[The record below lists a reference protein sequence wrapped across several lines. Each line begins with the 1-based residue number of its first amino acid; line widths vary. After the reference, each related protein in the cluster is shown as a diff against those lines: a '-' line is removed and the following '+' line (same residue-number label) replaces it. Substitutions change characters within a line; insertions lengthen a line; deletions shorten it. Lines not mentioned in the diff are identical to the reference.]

1 MQYSLC
7 SKCQKIQG
15 IYFRPYSGEYLC
27 RSCFITS
34 IEEKTSR
41 IISKFSMINYGDKI
55 AVGVSGG
62 KDSLSLLLVLNNI
75 FERKKT
81 NDIIAITIDEGI
93 DGYRNESLRIVKDFC
108 SKLNIK
114 NEFFSY
120 KELFGLN
127 MDESMLLRPSEKM
140 TSCSICGTFRRRAID
155 IAADYVGANVIA
167 TGHNLD
173 DHLQSF
179 MINIIA
185 GDVNRIGWIYPEP
198 IYYGKNELKKI
209 KPFIEIYEREI
220 VFYALQQNIPFQS
233 EQCPYQDESI
243 RSEIR
248 EFFNSLEETRS
259 GAKYN
264 TYNSLLKISKILKN
278 YDNSVKNKC
287 RICGHDSTR
296 PVCSVCKNIKIL
308 KND

>member
-1 MQYSLC
+1 
-7 SKCQKIQG
+7 
-15 IYFRPYSGEYLC
+15 
-27 RSCFITS
+27 
-34 IEEKTSR
+34 
-41 IISKFSMINYGDKI
+41 
-55 AVGVSGG
+55 
-62 KDSLSLLLVLNNI
+62 
-75 FERKKT
+75 
-81 NDIIAITIDEGI
+81 
-93 DGYRNESLRIVKDFC
+93 
-108 SKLNIK
+108 
-114 NEFFSY
+114 
-120 KELFGLN
+120 
-127 MDESMLLRPSEKM
+127 
-140 TSCSICGTFRRRAID
+140 
-155 IAADYVGANVIA
+155 
-167 TGHNLD
+167 
-173 DHLQSF
+173 

-248 EFFNSLEETRS
+248 EFFNSLEDTRS

-278 YDNSVKNKC
+278 YDSSVKNKC

-296 PVCSVCKNIKIL
+296 PICSVCKNIKIL

>member
-15 IYFRPYSGEYLC
+15 IYFRQYSGEYLC
-27 RSCFITS
+27 RSCFIMS

-75 FERKKT
+75 FDRKKT

-93 DGYRNESLRIVKDFC
+93 DGYRNESLGIVKDFC
-108 SKLNIK
+108 SKLNVK
-114 NEFFSY
+114 NEIFSY

-155 IAADYVGANVIA
+155 IAAEYVGANVIA

-248 EFFNSLEETRS
+248 EFFNSLEDTRS

-278 YDNSVKNKC
+278 YDSSVKNKC

-296 PVCSVCKNIKIL
+296 PICSVCKNIKIL

>member
-1 MQYSLC
+1 MQHSLC
-7 SKCQKIQG
+7 SKCQKIEG
-15 IYFRPYSGEYLC
+15 IYFRQYSGEYLC
-27 RSCFITS
+27 RSCFIIS
-34 IEEKTSR
+34 IEEKTSKT
-41 IISKFSMINYGDKI
+41 ISKFSMVNYGDKI

-62 KDSLSLLLVLNNI
+62 KDSLSLLLVLIHI

-93 DGYRNESLRIVKDFC
+93 AGYRNESLRIVKDFC
-108 SKLNIK
+108 SKLNVK
-114 NEFFSY
+114 NEIFSY
-120 KELFGLN
+120 KELFGMD
-127 MDESMLLRPSEKM
+127 MDESMLRRPSEKM

-155 IAADYVGANVIA
+155 VAADCVGARVIA

-185 GDVNRIGWIYPEP
+185 GDVNRIGWIYPGP
-198 IYYGKNELKKI
+198 IYYGKNEIKKI

-259 GAKYN
+259 GVKYN

-278 YDNSVKNKC
+278 YDSSVKNKC
-287 RICGHDSTR
+287 GICGHDSTR
-296 PVCSVCKNIKIL
+296 SVCSVCKNIKIL
-308 KND
+308 QND